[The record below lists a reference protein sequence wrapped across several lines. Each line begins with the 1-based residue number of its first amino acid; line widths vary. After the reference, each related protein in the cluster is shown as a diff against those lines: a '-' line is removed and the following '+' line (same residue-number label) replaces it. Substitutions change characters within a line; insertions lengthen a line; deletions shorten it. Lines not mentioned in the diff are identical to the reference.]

1 MQEGSLQMGAREP
14 RRGQI
19 PIKATTNHHQTLRLP
34 SSFTKDQSKRTNQ
47 QQDSPPMKDP
57 ALGDDSLVDL
67 GSRIEGEDHRIP
79 PEPMEEVS
87 QEMELE

>member
-19 PIKATTNHHQTLRLP
+19 
-34 SSFTKDQSKRTNQ
+34 
-47 QQDSPPMKDP
+47 PPMKDP